1 MGQRSPHERLR
12 LFLALQLPDSV
23 VEALADWQG
32 RHLRGRIVPPANL
45 HVTLAFLGSRP
56 ARELESICAV
66 LGEVAAG
73 VAQPELEVGRYR
85 ETRSVG
91 MLVLSD
97 RTRNS
102 AQLAVRL
109 HEELAALGMYKQEAR
124 PWLPHVTVV
133 RYRERPRLS
142 PPLAPPLPEL
152 PPFAPSGAA
161 AFLSRLHPSGGRT
174 LRHENVGPE
183 YVVLKSFPLG
193 G

>member
-1 MGQRSPHERLR
+1 VSSPGSVVGDERLR
-12 LFLALQLPDSV
+12 LFLALRLPGHIVDT
-23 VEALADWQG
+23 LADWQS

-45 HVTLAFLGSRP
+45 HITLAFLGFRP

-66 LGEVAAG
+66 LGEAAAEVAPPQLDG
-73 VAQPELEVGRYR
+73 GRYR
-85 ETRSVG
+85 ETRSAG

-97 RTRNS
+97 RTGNS
-102 AQLAVRL
+102 ARLAARL
-109 HEELAALGMYKQEAR
+109 HEELAALGVYKQEQR

-142 PPLAPPLPEL
+142 PPPPEL
-152 PPFAPSGAA
+152 RAFAPSDAA

-174 LRHENVGPE
+174 TGPE